1 MEPGE
6 SFDNFNPPALPSF
19 DLPNYINPEY
29 LFDEGSSVATGIFNI
44 IFNENTFKILHGL
57 YFGFAIF
64 FLTLMAYCLIRMFEI
79 RAKEGAHLQRQI
91 REYAHHQEEREKKKW
106 GGEGAPRNAR
116 WTQVLEH
123 LFSDNLND
131 WKLAIIESDT
141 MLDELLTQLGFRG
154 VSLGEKLKSA
164 DRDKFRNLTVAWE
177 VHTLRNRIAHE
188 GLSFTMSH
196 YEAKRVIALYE
207 QIFREF
213 GYI

>member
-6 SFDNFNPPALPSF
+6 SFNNFNPPALPSF

-29 LFDEGSSVATGIFNI
+29 LFDNGSRVVNTLLNI
-44 IFNENTFKILHGL
+44 IFSESTFKILHGL

-64 FLTLMAYCLIRMFEI
+64 FLTLMAYCYIRMLEI
-79 RAKEGAHLQRQI
+79 REKESNHLQREI
-91 REYAHHQEEREKKKW
+91 NKYAQNQEEREKKKW
-106 GGEGAPRNAR
+106 GGDGAPRNAR

-123 LFSDNLND
+123 LFSNNLND

-141 MLDELLTQLGFRG
+141 MLDELLAQLGFKG
-154 VSLGEKLKSA
+154 ISLGEKLKSA
-164 DRDKFRNLTVAWE
+164 DRDKFRNLTIAWE

-188 GLSFTMSH
+188 GLAFTMSH
-196 YEAKRVIALYE
+196 FEAKRVIALYE